1 MFMRLYGKI
10 WDKRLRKKIL
20 FDERQKGFVS
30 VDGCFGNVQT
40 LQQMIKSQRQ
50 RKKEYNIVF
59 IDLAK
64 AFDTISQKSI
74 TIGLSAQTVPRLLAV
89 IRFHA
94 TRLETRTNESNISA
108 SLV

>member
-1 MFMRLYGKI
+1 MRLYGKI

-20 FDERQKGFVS
+20 FDERQKGFVP

-64 AFDTISQKSI
+64 AFSTVSHKSI
-74 TIGLSAQTVPRLLAV
+74 TIGLKGKGIPEQV
-89 IRFHA
+89 I
-94 TRLETRTNESNISA
+94 
-108 SLV
+108 